1 MYVFHFESYHS
12 VIFQC
17 CVWNRNVGKKFA
29 KLRYLCSF
37 ANEKLGTIAISRKN
51 TVPVIYSYI
60 ERWYIYAVQL
70 FFRKKKSNKGST
82 RSRWLKRILR

>member
-1 MYVFHFESYHS
+1 MNVFHFESDHP

-51 TVPVIYSYI
+51 TVPVIYREMVYLRCS
-60 ERWYIYAVQL
+60 AF
-70 FFRKKKSNKGST
+70 FFRKKEFPTKKARGVDG
-82 RSRWLKRILR
+82 